1 MPCRIRNAEPR
12 APGTGHHEPV
22 SSPLPENAPP
32 PTPAARRPDLP
43 SSELDGA
50 TWDAAHRQLISFLR
64 DLIRIPSINPPDPPG
79 PETVAA
85 YRIAAE
91 LRLEGLEPEI
101 VEPVPGRGTVTVRLH
116 GDGTGGGPLLLLSHL
131 DVVAA
136 DPTLWTHAPFA
147 ADVADGYLWGRGA
160 VDMKSMVAMET
171 LVVVLL
177 ARRAR
182 GAGLD
187 PARDPIPGLRR
198 DVLFTCSADE
208 EAGGVDGAQWLVVN
222 RPDTLRAAGALNE
235 AGGVSMELAGRRFYP
250 IQVAEKGF
258 ETYRITVH
266 GTWGHG
272 SMPRD
277 DNAAVMAAE
286 AIRRLAVLGEPRV
299 TPVMRRLLDELA
311 ASLPADGAALV
322 RAIGD
327 DDPHRSDAAVR
338 SLCDEM
344 YARALRALI
353 RDSISPDVIHSG
365 IKYNVIPGVATI
377 EVDCRTLPGTTEG
390 DMREEV
396 MARLGDLAPHCTV
409 DHLNGAPPVE
419 APASGDLYEVLA
431 ATIRAHDPDGIPV
444 PVMAPFATDAKST
457 VNLGVP
463 TYGFSPLRLEPGE
476 RFLERFHGTD
486 ERVGLDALRW
496 GLPVLYDVVL
506 RYCG

>member
-1 MPCRIRNAEPR
+1 M
-12 APGTGHHEPV
+12 T
-22 SSPLPENAPP
+22 SQ
-32 PTPAARRPDLP
+32 AARPDLP
-43 SSELDGA
+43 SAALDGI
-50 TWDAAHRQLISFLR
+50 TWEAAHGQLVGFLR

-79 PETVAA
+79 PETIAA
-85 YRIAAE
+85 LRIAAE
-91 LRLEGLEPEI
+91 LRAEGLDPEVIEPA
-101 VEPVPGRGTVTVRLH
+101 PGRGTVTVRLR
-116 GDGTGGGPLLLLSHL
+116 GDGTGGDALLLLSHL
-131 DVVAA
+131 DVVPA
-136 DPTLWTHAPFA
+136 DPTEWTHQPFA
-147 ADVADGYLWGRGA
+147 ADVADGYVWGRGA
-160 VDMKSMVAMET
+160 VDMKAMVAMET
-171 LVVVLL
+171 MIVVLL

-182 GAGLD
+182 AAGLD
-187 PARDPIPGLRR
+187 PATDPIPGLRR

-208 EAGGVDGAQWLVVN
+208 EAGGGDGAQWLAAN

-235 AGGVSMELAGRRFYP
+235 AGGVSMDLAGRRFYP

-286 AIRRLAVLGEPRV
+286 AIRRLAVPGEPRV

-311 ASLPADGAALV
+311 ASLPPDAAALA

-327 DDPHRSDAAVR
+327 DDPRRSDAAMR
-338 SLCDEM
+338 ALCDEA

-365 IKYNVIPGVATI
+365 FKYNVIPGVATI
-377 EVDCRTLPGTTEG
+377 EIDCRTLPGTTEG

-409 DHLNGAPPVE
+409 EHLNGAPPVE
-419 APASGDLYEVLA
+419 APAGGELYDILA

-457 VNLGVP
+457 VHLDVP
-463 TYGFSPLRLEPGE
+463 TYGFSPLRVEPGE

-486 ERVGLDALRW
+486 ERVGLEALRW

-506 RYCG
+506 AYCG